1 VFVVAI
7 MPQFVQSAS
16 SKGYSLVE
24 PRLDWARGK
33 VSLLDGAVIRL
44 ENIVPQL
51 IAGADKIIDGTIDVV
66 DNRTKPVRDGVV
78 NRIEPIRAGVATR
91 LEPVTVKLG
100 EVQQGAY
107 TRSLGLVDASES
119 LIDRLLPVPV
129 QAVKKAGEEN
139 DEETQSR
146 LVARVAYL
154 PFRAP
159 VRITMIM
166 FVNASGAVQTI
177 QISGRHAA
185 GVAYERQQQF
195 AQAVLQRAKPL
206 TDRVGAMSETT
217 LARVRKGRD
226 AASLKLHDGK
236 EYVTVMVNGVVVRLK
251 LAEAKDWTTDKVDR
265 ARAGTVAV
273 VVKGVQIAHDTTG
286 RIIGKDRATYLF
298 TSLYLPVQQ
307 QQSPTPKPAVA
318 VAHAN
323 THHLGTAQ
331 KPTTG
336 AGKLTE
342 LKVGGKITEV
352 KAPAV
357 VNGAIAG

>member
-1 VFVVAI
+1 
-7 MPQFVQSAS
+7 MPQFVHTATT
-16 SKGYSLVE
+16 KGYSLIE

-33 VSLLDGAVIRL
+33 VSLLDGAVVRL
-44 ENIVPQL
+44 ESIVPQL
-51 IAGADKIIDGTIDVV
+51 ISGTDKIIDGTIEVV
-66 DNRTKPVRDGVV
+66 DTRTKSVRDGVV
-78 NRIEPIRAGVATR
+78 NRIEPIRVGVATR
-91 LEPVTVKLG
+91 LEPVTTKLG
-100 EVQQGAY
+100 EVQEGAY

-129 QAVKKAGEEN
+129 QAVKKAGDEN
-139 DEETQSR
+139 DDEETRGR

-166 FVNASGAVQTI
+166 FVSASGAVQTI
-177 QISGRHAA
+177 QVSGRHAA

-206 TDRVGAMSETT
+206 TDRVGSMSEST
-217 LARVRKGRD
+217 LARARRGRD

-236 EYVTVMVNGVVVRLK
+236 EYVTVMVNGMVVRLR
-251 LAEAKDWTTDKVDR
+251 LAEAKDWTSDKVGR

-273 VVKGVQIAHDTTG
+273 VVKGVQIAHSTTG

-298 TSLYLPVQQ
+298 TSLYLPVEQKA
-307 QQSPTPKPAVA
+307 PATKPI
-318 VAHAN
+318 AHAA
-323 THHLGTAQ
+323 TM
-331 KPTTG
+331 G
-336 AGKLTE
+336 AAPKSSAKVTE